1 MAASGHKATP
11 MIAQYQ
17 ALKAEHPA
25 CLLFFRM
32 GDFYELFFED
42 AKLAAPAL
50 DIALTKRGR
59 HGDEDIPMCGVP
71 VHSAESYLERLIK
84 KGFKVAICEQTED
97 PAEAKKRGPKSVV
110 RREVIRLV
118 TPGTLTEDSLLE
130 ARRHNFLAAIA
141 SSQKKL
147 GLAWLDMST
156 GEFLTE
162 PVLNGGLST
171 TLSRIEPGELLIADA
186 MFGDDAFRER
196 LSDWDERLSPLPD
209 HDFDSGRGEQRLQ
222 KSFDVKALDGFGQFS
237 RAELGACGAL
247 MNYVEL
253 TQKGKLPRLSPPRRV
268 MPGSHMVVDA
278 ATRRN
283 LELLSSLTGERQ
295 GSLLS
300 AVDRTVTGAGGRLLA
315 ARLAT
320 PLAEVEPI
328 KRRLDAVQT
337 LVETP
342 DLRDDIRASL
352 KGCPDLERALSRLSL
367 GRGGPRDLAAIRHGL
382 EAADAIKRSLIT
394 TETALAQTGSA
405 MADHQSLIDQLRNAL
420 IDEPPFLA
428 RDGGFVRKG
437 WSEELDRYQGLRDQ
451 TKRHIAELQARFQNE
466 TGISSLKIRH
476 NNMLG
481 YFIEVTATHRDKVP
495 ETFVQRQSM
504 ANATRFSTAE
514 LADLETQIASAAD
527 RALTLELEVFDFLT
541 KEVLSTADAIAKTAK
556 ALARLDVAAAF
567 AALAT
572 EQRYVRP
579 EIDDSDGFVI
589 EGGRHPVVEQALV
602 REQTPFIANDADLSE
617 QQRLWLLTGPNMA
630 GKSTFLRQNAL
641 ITILAQAGSF
651 APADRAVIGVVD
663 RLFSRV
669 GAADDLARGRS
680 TFMVEMVETA
690 AILNQATA
698 KSLVILDEIGRG
710 TATFDGLSIAWAVV
724 EYLHE
729 VSRCRGLFATHYH
742 ELTALAAKLDRL
754 TCRSMRVK
762 EWKGQV
768 VFLHEVGEGAAD
780 RSYGIHVARLAGL
793 PAAVLDRAEEVLHRL
808 EQGEAKS
815 TPAALADDLP
825 LFAAAAAKRQEE
837 ETNAGSSQQQD
848 PIQEVLSG
856 IAPDDLTP
864 KEALDL
870 IYRLRTLLPPEG

>member
-1 MAASGHKATP
+1 MAASGRATP

-17 ALKAEHPA
+17 TLKAEHPA

-42 AKLAAPAL
+42 AKQAAPAL

-71 VHSAESYLERLIK
+71 VHSAEGYLERLIK

-141 SSQKKL
+141 TVQKKM

-162 PVLNGGLST
+162 PVINGGLGA
-171 TLSRIEPGELLIADA
+171 TLARIEPGELLIADTL
-186 MFGDDAFRER
+186 FGDDAFRER
-196 LSDWDERLSPLPD
+196 LADWDERLSPLPD
-209 HDFDSGRGEQRLQ
+209 HDFCSERGEQRLQ
-222 KSFDVKALDGFGQFS
+222 QSFEVKALDGFGQFS

-247 MNYVEL
+247 INYVEL
-253 TQKGKLPRLSPPRRV
+253 TQKGRLPRLSPPRRM
-268 MPGSHMVVDA
+268 MPGGHMVIDA

-283 LELLSSLTGERQ
+283 LELLNSLTGERK
-295 GSLLS
+295 GSLLAS
-300 AVDRTVTGAGGRLLA
+300 VDRTVTGAGGRLLA

-320 PLAEVEPI
+320 PLAEALPI
-328 KRRLDAVQT
+328 KKRLDAVQA

-342 DLRDDIRASL
+342 DLRADIRASL

-367 GRGGPRDLAAIRHGL
+367 GRGGPRDLIAIRQGL
-382 EAADAIKRSLIT
+382 EASAAIKRHLL
-394 TETALAQTGSA
+394 ETDTPLAKTGAA
-405 MADHQSLIDQLRNAL
+405 MADHSSLADRLGQAL

-428 RDGGFVRKG
+428 RDGGFVRPG
-437 WSEELDRYQGLRDQ
+437 WQEDLDRYQGLRDQ
-451 TKRHIAELQARFQNE
+451 TKRHIAELQARIQSE

-504 ANATRFSTAE
+504 ANATRFSTKE
-514 LADLETQIASAAD
+514 LADLETQIASAAES
-527 RALTLELEVFDFLT
+527 ALTLELEVFDLLT
-541 KEVLSTADAIAKTAK
+541 KEVLAAADSIAKTAK
-556 ALARLDVAAAF
+556 ALARLDVVAGF
-567 AALAT
+567 ATLAS

-579 EIDDSDGFVI
+579 DVDDGDGFTI
-589 EGGRHPVVEQALV
+589 EGGRHPVVEQALI
-602 REQTPFIANDADLSE
+602 REQSPFIANDADLSE
-617 QQRLWLLTGPNMA
+617 QRRLWLLTGPNMA

-641 ITILAQAGSF
+641 IAVLAQAGSF
-651 APADRAVIGVVD
+651 VPADRASIGVID

-690 AILNQATA
+690 AILNQATP

-729 VSRCRGLFATHYH
+729 FSRCRGLFATHYH
-742 ELTALAAKLDRL
+742 ELTALASKLDHL
-754 TCRSMRVK
+754 ACRSMRVK
-762 EWKGQV
+762 EWKGEV

-793 PAAVLDRAEEVLHRL
+793 PAAVLDRAEAVLHKL

-815 TPAALADDLP
+815 APAALADDLP
-825 LFAAAAAKRQEE
+825 LFAAASRRQGPETETPPREE
-837 ETNAGSSQQQD
+837 AGPVMDLISST
-848 PIQEVLSG
+848 S
-856 IAPDDLTP
+856 PDDLTP

-870 IYRLRTLLPPEG
+870 IYRLRTLLPSTR

>member
-1 MAASGHKATP
+1 VAASGHRATP

-17 ALKAEHPA
+17 TLKAEHPA

-42 AKLAAPAL
+42 AKQAAPAL

-71 VHSAESYLERLIK
+71 VHSAEGYLERLIK

-130 ARRHNFLAAIA
+130 ARRHNFLAAVA
-141 SSQKKL
+141 TAQKKM

-162 PVLNGGLST
+162 PILNGGLTT
-171 TLSRIEPGELLIADA
+171 TLSRIEPGELLVADTL
-186 MFGDDAFRER
+186 FGDDNFREK
-196 LSDWDERLSPLPD
+196 LADWDERLSPLPD
-209 HDFDSGRGEQRLQ
+209 HDFDSQRGEQRLQ
-222 KSFDVKALDGFGQFS
+222 ENFEVKALDGFGQFS

-247 MNYVEL
+247 INYVEL

-268 MPGSHMVVDA
+268 MPGSHMVIDG

-283 LELLSSLTGERQ
+283 LELLGSLTGERQ
-295 GSLLS
+295 GSLL
-300 AVDRTVTGAGGRLLA
+300 AAADRTVTGAGGRLLA

-337 LVETP
+337 LLETP
-342 DLRDDIRASL
+342 DLRGDIRTSL

-367 GRGGPRDLAAIRHGL
+367 GRGGPRDLASIRQGL
-382 EAADAIKRSLIT
+382 TASAMIKRALID
-394 TETALAQTGSA
+394 TETALARTGVL
-405 MADHQSLIDQLRNAL
+405 MADHQAIIDKLGNAL
-420 IDEPPFLA
+420 VDEPPFLA
-428 RDGGFVRKG
+428 RDGGFVRAG
-437 WSEELDRYQGLRDQ
+437 FNEELDRYQDLRNQ
-451 TKRHIAELQARFQNE
+451 AKRHIAELQARIQNE
-466 TGISSLKIRH
+466 TGISTLKIRH

-495 ETFVQRQSM
+495 DHFVQRQSM

-514 LADLETQIASAAD
+514 LADLETQISSAAE
-527 RALTLELEVFDFLT
+527 RALTLELEVFETLT
-541 KEVLSTADAIAKTAK
+541 TLVLGSAEAIATTAK
-556 ALARLDVAAAF
+556 GLARLDVAAGFAVLAF
-567 AALAT
+567 
-572 EQRYVRP
+572 EQHYVRP
-579 EIDDSDGFVI
+579 EVDDGDRFVI
-589 EGGRHPVVEQALV
+589 EGGRHPVVEQALK
-602 REQTPFIANDADLSE
+602 REQKPFIANDADLSDH
-617 QQRLWLLTGPNMA
+617 QRLWLLTGPNMA

-641 ITILAQAGSF
+641 IAVLAQAGSF
-651 APADRAVIGVVD
+651 VPAEGAVIGVVD

-690 AILNQATA
+690 AILNQATS

-729 VSRCRGLFATHYH
+729 VSRCRGVFATHYH
-742 ELTALAAKLDRL
+742 ELTALAAKLDL
-754 TCRSMRVK
+754 LACRSMRVK
-762 EWKGQV
+762 EWKGEV

-793 PAAVLDRAEEVLHRL
+793 PSAVLDRAEDVLHHL

-815 TPAALADDLP
+815 APAALADDLP
-825 LFAAAAAKRQEE
+825 LFAAASKKRHACQEAADQGEP
-837 ETNAGSSQQQD
+837 D
-848 PIQEVLSG
+848 PVHEMLEA
-856 IAPDDLTP
+856 IAPDNITP
-864 KEALDL
+864 REALDL
-870 IYRLRTLLPPEG
+870 VYQLRKLLPKGS